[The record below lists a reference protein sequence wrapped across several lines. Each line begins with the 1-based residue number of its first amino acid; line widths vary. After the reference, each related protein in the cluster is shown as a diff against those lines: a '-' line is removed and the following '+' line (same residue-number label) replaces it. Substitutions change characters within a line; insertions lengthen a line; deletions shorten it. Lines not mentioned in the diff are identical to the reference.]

1 MEENSRKKKYDL
13 LGPKNDVVFQTL
25 FSQGRE
31 RITKAM
37 LEDILKIKIQKID
50 LDKRKDLL
58 NDNKEDK
65 NGRVD
70 IRAVINDNVECDIEM
85 QLYTH
90 EKMIERFLY
99 YWAKMYT
106 ANLQIGNRYQNLRKT
121 ISIIILDDKLPEFK
135 EIAKSHT
142 KWQLREE
149 EYKKKILT
157 SFCELHIIEVPK
169 AIEEYKRNKKDETL
183 QWMMFLDNPGDKE
196 VKRIMEENED
206 IKEAGEELER
216 ISQDERIRR
225 EVLNAE
231 IARRD
236 NEQRMYEAK
245 RNGREEGLVTGR
257 KEGKIEGRKE
267 AKLEDAKKMLEKKIP
282 IETIVEIT
290 GLTKDESKLSRYEI
304 DFMRKNYIPRDSKF
318 GIRAFARNTGLS
330 SSHITRIIHGEKCKL
345 EHFDSSAIK
354 DGWCVC
360 PKCGTRL
367 FEVPDFSYIEHWKY
381 KCDNPECGYEFE
393 INTPVLDR
401 YIVNH
406 NT

>member
-1 MEENSRKKKYDL
+1 MEELFIEENSKKKKYDL

-31 RITKAM
+31 KITKAM

-106 ANLQIGNRYQNLRKT
+106 ANLQIGNRYKNLRKT

-135 EIAKSHT
+135 ELTKSHT

-149 EYKKKILT
+149 EYKQKILT
-157 SFCELHIIEVPK
+157 SFCELHIIELPK
-169 AIEEYKRNKKDETL
+169 AIEEYKINKKDGTL

-206 IKEAGEELER
+206 IKEAGEELDR

-225 EVLNAE
+225 EALNSE
-231 IARRD
+231 IARMD

-245 RNGREEGLVTGR
+245 RDGKAEGI
-257 KEGKIEGRKE
+257 KET
-267 AKLEDAKKMLEKKIP
+267 AKKMLEKKIP
-282 IETIVEIT
+282 IETIEEIT
-290 GLTKDESKLSRYEI
+290 GLTKDE
-304 DFMRKNYIPRDSKF
+304 
-318 GIRAFARNTGLS
+318 
-330 SSHITRIIHGEKCKL
+330 
-345 EHFDSSAIK
+345 
-354 DGWCVC
+354 
-360 PKCGTRL
+360 
-367 FEVPDFSYIEHWKY
+367 IE
-381 KCDNPECGYEFE
+381 C
-393 INTPVLDR
+393 
-401 YIVNH
+401 
-406 NT
+406 

>member
-1 MEENSRKKKYDL
+1 MEEFYMEENSRKKKYDL

-31 RITKAM
+31 KITKAM

-50 LDKRKDLL
+50 LDKSKDLL

-149 EYKKKILT
+149 EYKQKILT
-157 SFCELHIIEVPK
+157 SFCELHIIELPK
-169 AIEEYKRNKKDETL
+169 AIEEYKINKKDETL

-206 IKEAGEELER
+206 IKEAGEELDR

-225 EVLNAE
+225 EALNSE
-231 IARRD
+231 IARMD

-245 RNGREEGLVTGR
+245 RDGKAEGI
-257 KEGKIEGRKE
+257 KET
-267 AKLEDAKKMLEKKIP
+267 AKKMLEKKIP

-290 GLTKDESKLSRYEI
+290 GLTRDEI
-304 DFMRKNYIPRDSKF
+304 
-318 GIRAFARNTGLS
+318 GVG
-330 SSHITRIIHGEKCKL
+330 
-345 EHFDSSAIK
+345 
-354 DGWCVC
+354 DGSQS
-360 PKCGTRL
+360 P
-367 FEVPDFSYIEHWKY
+367 
-381 KCDNPECGYEFE
+381 
-393 INTPVLDR
+393 
-401 YIVNH
+401 
-406 NT
+406 

>member
-31 RITKAM
+31 KITKAM

-225 EVLNAE
+225 EALNAE

-245 RNGREEGLVTGR
+245 RDGKAEGRAEGI
-257 KEGKIEGRKE
+257 KEGIQIE
-267 AKLEDAKKMLEKKIP
+267 KLEIAKKMLKLDIKIEK
-282 IETIVEIT
+282 IVEAT
-290 GLTKDESKLSRYEI
+290 GLTETE
-304 DFMRKNYIPRDSKF
+304 
-318 GIRAFARNTGLS
+318 
-330 SSHITRIIHGEKCKL
+330 
-345 EHFDSSAIK
+345 IK
-354 DGWCVC
+354 DIGDGSKS
-360 PKCGTRL
+360 PYLG
-367 FEVPDFSYIEHWKY
+367 
-381 KCDNPECGYEFE
+381 
-393 INTPVLDR
+393 
-401 YIVNH
+401 
-406 NT
+406 

>member
-1 MEENSRKKKYDL
+1 MEENSRKKKYGL

-121 ISIIILDDKLPEFK
+121 ISIIILDDKLSEFK

-183 QWMMFLDNPGDKE
+183 QWMMFLDNPRDKE

-206 IKEAGEELER
+206 IKEAGEELEK

-225 EVLNAE
+225 EALNAE

-245 RNGREEGLVTGR
+245 REGREEGLTT
-257 KEGKIEGRKE
+257 GRKE

-290 GLTKDESKLSRYEI
+290 GLTKDEI
-304 DFMRKNYIPRDSKF
+304 
-318 GIRAFARNTGLS
+318 GVG
-330 SSHITRIIHGEKCKL
+330 
-345 EHFDSSAIK
+345 
-354 DGWCVC
+354 DGSQS
-360 PKCGTRL
+360 P
-367 FEVPDFSYIEHWKY
+367 
-381 KCDNPECGYEFE
+381 
-393 INTPVLDR
+393 
-401 YIVNH
+401 
-406 NT
+406 

>member
-1 MEENSRKKKYDL
+1 MEEFYMEENSRKKKYDL

-31 RITKAM
+31 KITKAM

-50 LDKRKDLL
+50 LDKSKDLL

-149 EYKKKILT
+149 EYKKKVLT

-196 VKRIMEENED
+196 VKRIMEENKD
-206 IKEAGEELER
+206 IKEAGEELEK

-225 EVLNAE
+225 EALNAE

-245 RNGREEGLVTGR
+245 RDGKTEGI
-257 KEGKIEGRKE
+257 KET
-267 AKLEDAKKMLEKKIP
+267 AKKMLEKKIP

-290 GLTKDESKLSRYEI
+290 GLTREEIGVVDGSES
-304 DFMRKNYIPRDSKF
+304 
-318 GIRAFARNTGLS
+318 T
-330 SSHITRIIHGEKCKL
+330 
-345 EHFDSSAIK
+345 
-354 DGWCVC
+354 
-360 PKCGTRL
+360 
-367 FEVPDFSYIEHWKY
+367 
-381 KCDNPECGYEFE
+381 
-393 INTPVLDR
+393 
-401 YIVNH
+401 
-406 NT
+406 

>member
-1 MEENSRKKKYDL
+1 MEEFYMEENSRKKKYDL

-31 RITKAM
+31 KITKAM

-50 LDKRKDLL
+50 LDKSKDLL

-149 EYKKKILT
+149 EYKQKILT
-157 SFCELHIIEVPK
+157 SFCELHIIELPK
-169 AIEEYKRNKKDETL
+169 AIEEYKINKKDETL

-206 IKEAGEELER
+206 IKEAGEELDR

-225 EVLNAE
+225 EALNSE
-231 IARRD
+231 IARMD

-245 RNGREEGLVTGR
+245 RDGKAEGI
-257 KEGKIEGRKE
+257 KET
-267 AKLEDAKKMLEKKIP
+267 AKKMLEKKIP
-282 IETIVEIT
+282 IETIEEIT
-290 GLTKDESKLSRYEI
+290 GLTRDE
-304 DFMRKNYIPRDSKF
+304 
-318 GIRAFARNTGLS
+318 
-330 SSHITRIIHGEKCKL
+330 
-345 EHFDSSAIK
+345 
-354 DGWCVC
+354 
-360 PKCGTRL
+360 
-367 FEVPDFSYIEHWKY
+367 IE
-381 KCDNPECGYEFE
+381 C
-393 INTPVLDR
+393 
-401 YIVNH
+401 
-406 NT
+406 

>member
-1 MEENSRKKKYDL
+1 MEELFMEENSKKKKYDL

-58 NDNKEDK
+58 NDNKEEK

-70 IRAVINDNVECDIEM
+70 IRAVINDNVECNIEM

-121 ISIIILDDKLPEFK
+121 ISIIILDDKLPEFE
-135 EIAKSHT
+135 EIVKSHT

-149 EYKKKILT
+149 EYKQKILT
-157 SFCELHIIEVPK
+157 SFCELHIIELPK
-169 AIEEYKRNKKDETL
+169 AIEEYKINKKDETL

-206 IKEAGEELER
+206 IKEAGEELDR

-225 EVLNAE
+225 EALNSE
-231 IARRD
+231 IARMD

-245 RNGREEGLVTGR
+245 RDGKAEGI
-257 KEGKIEGRKE
+257 KET
-267 AKLEDAKKMLEKKIP
+267 AKKMLEKKIP
-282 IETIVEIT
+282 IETIEEIT
-290 GLTKDESKLSRYEI
+290 GLTRDE
-304 DFMRKNYIPRDSKF
+304 
-318 GIRAFARNTGLS
+318 
-330 SSHITRIIHGEKCKL
+330 
-345 EHFDSSAIK
+345 
-354 DGWCVC
+354 
-360 PKCGTRL
+360 
-367 FEVPDFSYIEHWKY
+367 IE
-381 KCDNPECGYEFE
+381 C
-393 INTPVLDR
+393 
-401 YIVNH
+401 
-406 NT
+406 

>member
-1 MEENSRKKKYDL
+1 MEELSMEKNSRKKKYDL

-31 RITKAM
+31 KITKAM

-196 VKRIMEENED
+196 VKKIMEENED

-225 EVLNAE
+225 EALNSE

-245 RNGREEGLVTGR
+245 RDGREEGLVTGR

-267 AKLEDAKKMLEKKIP
+267 VKLEDAKKMLEKKIP

-290 GLTKDESKLSRYEI
+290 GLTRDE
-304 DFMRKNYIPRDSKF
+304 
-318 GIRAFARNTGLS
+318 
-330 SSHITRIIHGEKCKL
+330 
-345 EHFDSSAIK
+345 
-354 DGWCVC
+354 
-360 PKCGTRL
+360 
-367 FEVPDFSYIEHWKY
+367 IE
-381 KCDNPECGYEFE
+381 C
-393 INTPVLDR
+393 
-401 YIVNH
+401 
-406 NT
+406 

>member
-31 RITKAM
+31 KITKAM

-196 VKRIMEENED
+196 VKKIMEENED

-225 EVLNAE
+225 EALNAE

-245 RNGREEGLVTGR
+245 RDGKAEGRAEGI
-257 KEGKIEGRKE
+257 KEGIQIE
-267 AKLEDAKKMLEKKIP
+267 KLEIAKKMLKLDIKIEK
-282 IETIVEIT
+282 IVEAT
-290 GLTKDESKLSRYEI
+290 GLTETE
-304 DFMRKNYIPRDSKF
+304 
-318 GIRAFARNTGLS
+318 
-330 SSHITRIIHGEKCKL
+330 
-345 EHFDSSAIK
+345 IK
-354 DGWCVC
+354 DIGDGSKS
-360 PKCGTRL
+360 PYLG
-367 FEVPDFSYIEHWKY
+367 
-381 KCDNPECGYEFE
+381 
-393 INTPVLDR
+393 
-401 YIVNH
+401 
-406 NT
+406 